1 MRMSWSE
8 IAPNNLAIFR
18 GGWHVA
24 GMYRFAKC
32 FSVAA
37 AATALTAGFSA
48 AAATATN
55 TFGFTGPEI
64 FPIDQTV
71 SQLHVADLDGDGL
84 NDIIVANNLRSKI
97 NLLYNLTGKTNRT
110 DTTSA
115 RKLEINELPPDS
127 RFRIDSLPSDERI
140 AAMAVTDMNGD
151 GRPDLVYF
159 GDGKDLEVRYNLGTN
174 GWSEPKRWHF
184 DDGRMDANA
193 LVTGDLNGDGLT
205 DIALLGDN
213 GAVYFLAQQKDHTL
227 AEPVKIPYSGTPKA
241 IQIADV
247 DGDGRNDLV
256 FVDFDNASPFRV
268 RLQNAAGQLGPELYF
283 KGPVLRSFW
292 LDNLAGDHTNYL
304 AAVVQATGRAEVSQ
318 FTRKPAETLSGA
330 FKKGQFQILPLNK
343 TDAARRG
350 VLWADVDGDGRA
362 DLLVAEPENGQL
374 SVYLQQAD
382 GSLAP
387 PKKFPCLAGV
397 SQIAVSD
404 WNKDGRPEI
413 FLLSGVENSV
423 AVTSFDKSGRLPF
436 PTPLPLDGKPL
447 AMTVGALKDGGK
459 PVLAV
464 IVDKDGARSLV
475 LRTADGKTT
484 TQKLSDSF
492 KSNPTTLAIQ
502 DVNQDGL
509 ADLVVLIPYEKIK
522 VLLQKKDGK
531 FDELDVDPPGGAME
545 QPWLASADVD
555 GDGKPELLLPQK
567 NFVRAVVLEPGA
579 KADNSTNGPN
589 WVFRV
594 KDQINGSAGDSRIIS
609 VTAVANGKN
618 AVPSLFLLDAEHK
631 QLTLSERDTNGVWQV
646 VKNIDLPVTGFADAQ
661 TVKLGGACV
670 AFTGQNSVAWQPLA
684 GDVWELTKLDDY
696 DTPIKDGYLNDL
708 IAGDL
713 TGGGRK
719 QLIFMETAKNYLDLV
734 FFDKDRKLVPGDRW
748 QVFEQHTFRGA
759 QNALPEPRECAVADV
774 TGDKKNDLIVLVHD
788 RILVYPQE

>member
-1 MRMSWSE
+1 MS
-8 IAPNNLAIFR
+8 APNNLANFFR
-18 GGWHVA
+18 RWHV
-24 GMYRFAKC
+24 GRMNRFVKC
-32 FSVAA
+32 VSMAVAMAALLLSFSAS
-37 AATALTAGFSA
+37 AATV
-48 AAATATN
+48 TN
-55 TFGFTGPEI
+55 TFGFSGPEI
-64 FPIDQTV
+64 FPIDQQIT
-71 SQLHVADLDGDGL
+71 QLHVADLDGDGL

-97 NLLYNLTGKTNRT
+97 NLLYNLTGKTNRAAAA
-110 DTTSA
+110 SA

-127 RFRIDSLPSDERI
+127 RFRIDSIPSDERI
-140 AAMAVTDMNGD
+140 AALAVTDLNGD

-159 GDGKDLEVRYNLGTN
+159 GDAKDLIVRYNLGTN

-193 LVTGDLNGDGLT
+193 LATGDLNGDGLT

-213 GAVYFLAQQKDHTL
+213 GAVYFLAQQPDHTL

-247 DGDGRNDLV
+247 DGDGRNDLF
-256 FVDFDNASPFRV
+256 FVDFDNAAPFRV
-268 RLQNAAGQLGPELYF
+268 RLQNAGGQLGPEIYF
-283 KGPVLRSFW
+283 KNQVVRSFW
-292 LDNLAGDHTNYL
+292 LDNLAGDRTNYL
-304 AAVVQATGRAEVSQ
+304 ISIVQATGRAEVSQ
-318 FTRKPAETLSGA
+318 FTRKPAEPLSGA
-330 FKKGQFQILPLNK
+330 FRSGQFQILPLNK
-343 TDAARRG
+343 TEAAQRG

-362 DLLVAEPENGQL
+362 DLLVAEPESGQL

-382 GSLAP
+382 GTLAA
-387 PKKFPCLAGV
+387 PKKFPSLAGV

-404 WNKDGRPEI
+404 WNNDGHPEI
-413 FLLSGVENSV
+413 FLLSRDENSV

-436 PTPLPLDGKPL
+436 PKPLPLDGKPL
-447 AMTVGALKDGGK
+447 LMAVGALKAGDK

-464 IVDKDGARSLV
+464 IVDKDGARSLII
-475 LRTADGKTT
+475 RTADGKFT
-484 TQKLSDSF
+484 TQKLADSF

-522 VLLQKKDGK
+522 VLLQKPDGK
-531 FDELDVDPPGGAME
+531 FDEKDVDPPGGAME
-545 QPWLASADVD
+545 QPWLAVADVD
-555 GDGKPELLLPQK
+555 GDGQTELLLPQK
-567 NFVRAVVLEPGA
+567 NFVRAVVLEPAA
-579 KADNSTNGPN
+579 KVEGSTNAPN

-594 KDQINGSAGDSRIIS
+594 KDQINGSASDSRITS

-618 AVPSLFLLDAEHK
+618 SVPSLFLLDAEHK

-646 VKNIDLPVTGFADAQ
+646 VKNLDLPVTGFANLKA
-661 TVKLGGACV
+661 VPLGGADI
-670 AFTGQNSVAWQPLA
+670 AFTGQNAVAWLPLA

-719 QLIFMETAKNYLDLV
+719 QLIFMETARNYLDLV
-734 FFDKDRKLVPGDRW
+734 TFDKNRKLVPGDRW

-774 TGDKKNDLIVLVHD
+774 TGDGKNDLIVLVHD

>member
-1 MRMSWSE
+1 MNRFVKCVSVVVAMT
-8 IAPNNLAIFR
+8 APFL
-18 GGWHVA
+18 
-24 GMYRFAKC
+24 C
-32 FSVAA
+32 FSAS
-37 AATALTAGFSA
+37 AATL
-48 AAATATN
+48 TN
-55 TFGFTGPEI
+55 TFGFSGPEI
-64 FPIDQTV
+64 FPIDQQIT
-71 SQLHVADLDGDGL
+71 QLHVADLDGDGL

-97 NLLYNLTGKTNRT
+97 NLLYNMTGKKNRAAAS
-110 DTTSA
+110 SA

-127 RFRIDSLPSDERI
+127 RFRIDSIPSDERI
-140 AAMAVTDMNGD
+140 AALAVTDLNGD

-159 GDGKDLEVRYNLGTN
+159 GDAKDLTVRYNLGTN

-193 LVTGDLNGDGLT
+193 LATGDLNGDGLT

-241 IQIADV
+241 VQITDV
-247 DGDGRNDLV
+247 DGDGRNDLF
-256 FVDFDNASPFRV
+256 FVDFDNAAPFRV
-268 RLQNAAGQLGPELYF
+268 RLQNAGGQLGPEMYF
-283 KGPVLRSFW
+283 KTQPIRSFW
-292 LDNLAGDHTNYL
+292 LDNLTGDRTNYL
-304 AAVVQATGRAEVSQ
+304 ISIVQATGRAEVSQ
-318 FTRKPAETLSGA
+318 FTRKLAEPLAGA
-330 FKKGQFQILPLNK
+330 FKQGQFQILPLNK
-343 TDAARRG
+343 TEAASRG

-362 DLLVAEPENGQL
+362 DMLVAEPESGQL

-382 GSLAP
+382 GTLAA
-387 PKKFPCLAGV
+387 PKKFPSLAGV

-404 WNKDGRPEI
+404 WNNDSHPEI
-413 FLLSGVENSV
+413 FLLSRDENSV
-423 AVTSFDKSGRLPF
+423 AVTSFDKNGRLPF

-447 AMTVGALKDGGK
+447 LMAVGALKAGDK
-459 PVLAV
+459 PVLAI
-464 IVDKDGARSLV
+464 IVDKDGVRSLII
-475 LRTADGKTT
+475 RTADGKFT
-484 TQKLSDSF
+484 TQKLADSF
-492 KSNPTTLAIQ
+492 KSNPTRLAIQ

-522 VLLQKKDGK
+522 VLLQKPDGK
-531 FDELDVDPPGGAME
+531 FDEKDVDPPGGAME
-545 QPWLASADVD
+545 QPWLAAADVD
-555 GDGKPELLLPQK
+555 GDGQTELLLPQK
-567 NFVRAVVLEPGA
+567 NFVRAVVLEPEA
-579 KADNSTNGPN
+579 KVDGSTNAPN

-594 KDQINGSAGDSRIIS
+594 KDQINGSASDSRIIS

-618 AVPSLFLLDAEHK
+618 SVPLLFLLDAEHK

-646 VKNIDLPVTGFADAQ
+646 VKNMDLPVTGFANLK
-661 TVKLGGACV
+661 TVALGGTDIV
-670 AFTGQNSVAWQPLA
+670 FTGQNAVAWLPLA
-684 GDVWELTKLDDY
+684 GEVWDLTKLDDY

-713 TGGGRK
+713 TGSGRK
-719 QLIFMETAKNYLDLV
+719 QLIFMETARNYLDLV
-734 FFDKDRKLVPGDRW
+734 SFDKNRKLVPGDRW